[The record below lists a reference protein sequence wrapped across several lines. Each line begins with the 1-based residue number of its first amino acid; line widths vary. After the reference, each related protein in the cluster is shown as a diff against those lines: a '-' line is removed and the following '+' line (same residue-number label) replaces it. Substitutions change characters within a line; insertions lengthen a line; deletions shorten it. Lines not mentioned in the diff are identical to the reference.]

1 MEKALFISHMIQP
14 ELTDVQFLLHQG
26 LGSLTDSSMCVMHL
40 EPALT

>member
-1 MEKALFISHMIQP
+1 MEKALFIPHMIQP

-26 LGSLTDSSMCVMHL
+26 LGLLTDSSMCVMHL